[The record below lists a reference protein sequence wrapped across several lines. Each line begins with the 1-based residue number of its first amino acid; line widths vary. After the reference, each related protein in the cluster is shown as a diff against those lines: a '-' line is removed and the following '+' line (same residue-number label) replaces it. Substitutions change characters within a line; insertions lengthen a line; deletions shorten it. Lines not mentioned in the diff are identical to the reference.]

1 MLTRLDF
8 PLVVMRC
15 HVGLLAFLWMLIIA
29 GNRLRVKAYR
39 PTRSDSPGGSA
50 GPEVESGSTIAY
62 KDDKMT

>member
-15 HVGLLAFLWMLIIA
+15 HVGLLAFLWMIIIA
-29 GNRLRVKAYR
+29 GNRLRVKAY
-39 PTRSDSPGGSA
+39 TQSDSPGGSA

>member
-1 MLTRLDF
+1 VLTRLDF

-15 HVGLLAFLWMLIIA
+15 HVGLLAFLWMIIIA
-29 GNRLRVKAYR
+29 GNRLRVKAY
-39 PTRSDSPGGSA
+39 TQSDSPGGSA